1 VSWKQLYLAALRES
15 DKQKLA
21 GLIDAA
27 EDAMFLRS
35 QELAG
40 SIDGD
45 EERNEI
51 HVACAALLSI
61 RINKLGWPSPLPGK
75 PTL

>member
-1 VSWKQLYLAALRES
+1 VSWKELYLQALRES
-15 DKQKLA
+15 DKEKLA
-21 GLIDAA
+21 ELIDAT
-27 EDAMFLRS
+27 EDAMFLRL
-35 QELAG
+35 QELED
-40 SIDGD
+40 SSDSK

-51 HVACAALLSI
+51 RAACEDLLAI